1 MLKFF
6 FGAVLFVSINA
17 VFAQSNVPATVK
29 EIPATAVKFQG
40 NSNTCWSFSTTSLIE
55 TGELQNAQKDIDLSE
70 LYTARN
76 LFIEKA
82 KRYIL
87 SNGTTLFEAGGL
99 AHDALYGIQKYGAIP
114 NEFYHREKAV
124 NFSDHSNIQ
133 LDAILKKYLDSVL
146 KTVPIN
152 P

>member
-1 MLKFF
+1 MLKCFLT
-6 FGAVLFVSINA
+6 AALLVSINW
-17 VFAQSNVPATVK
+17 VFGQSNVPATIKQITASSVK
-29 EIPATAVKFQG
+29 YQG

-55 TGELQNAQKDIDLSE
+55 TGEMQNAQKDIDLSE

-114 NEFYHREKAV
+114 NEFYSREKG
-124 NFSDHSNIQ
+124 
-133 LDAILKKYLDSVL
+133 
-146 KTVPIN
+146 
-152 P
+152 